1 MSVVRGMSLRF
12 GVSLAVLVG
21 ALAVSTT
28 GADAGGFGIREQS
41 TYYQGMSFAGEA
53 VGNDL
58 SSMFWNPAATGMF
71 TGMNSSSN
79 ITAVVVDTNMHADPS
94 SLLVSLGGMGTE
106 SGGISDPG
114 FVPASYF
121 NYQVNDRLFLGM
133 AINSPF
139 SFTTKP
145 DNVNWAGSPFATTS
159 KVISF
164 NFNPTVAYKISD
176 TLTVGAGLQI
186 EYFDVT
192 LKSGANPA
200 LVNPF
205 NQAVILPP
213 LPGRTVEGDDWGVG
227 ATAGIV
233 WKPVAGTQIGI
244 GYRSAVDIGLSGKC
258 SGYGLSNASVPI
270 SPLDPSGCLT
280 NPNVAADLT
289 LPDMV
294 SFGVRQ
300 NLSNQLAFMGTVEWT
315 RWSSLGTIDIN
326 NASNGKTVDKFPLNY
341 EDGWFFSGGLEYS
354 YDPSNTFRFGVAWE
368 KAPTTDAERRVS
380 LPDADRL
387 WLSVGSSHKL
397 SEKAS
402 IDLAYTHIIIDDASI
417 CELEANNCALLK
429 VDAESK
435 ANIVSAAFKYKWGG
449 GERDLEP
456 LK

>member
-1 MSVVRGMSLRF
+1 
-12 GVSLAVLVG
+12 
-21 ALAVSTT
+21 
-28 GADAGGFGIREQS
+28 
-41 TYYQGMSFAGEA
+41 MSFAGAA

-79 ITAVVVDTNMHADPS
+79 ITAVMVDTNMHAT
-94 SLLVSLGGMGTE
+94 GGAFADSPPFGFGMPAD
-106 SGGISDPG
+106 SGSISDPG

-164 NFNPTVAYKISD
+164 NFNPTVAYKVSD

-192 LKSGANPA
+192 LKSGRTPT
-200 LVNPF
+200 LQGV
-205 NQAVILPP
+205 
-213 LPGRTVEGDDWGVG
+213 LPGRTVEGDDWGIG
-227 ATAGIV
+227 ATAGVI
-233 WKPVAGTQIGI
+233 WKPVAGTQIGL
-244 GYRSAVDIGLSGKC
+244 GYRSAVDIGLSGTC
-258 SGYGLSNASVPI
+258 SGYGLSNVNVGSH
-270 SPLDPSGCLT
+270 CLT
-280 NPNVAADLT
+280 NPNVEADLT
-289 LPDMV
+289 LPDIV

-300 NLSNQLAFMGTVEWT
+300 QLSQSVALLGTIEWT
-315 RWSSLGTIDIN
+315 RWSSLGTVKIN
-326 NASNGKTVDKFPLNY
+326 NEAGATVDALPLNY
-341 EDGWFFSGGLEYS
+341 DDGWFFSGGLEYA
-354 YDPSNTFRFGVAWE
+354 YNPYNTFRLGVAWE
-368 KAPTTDAERRVS
+368 KSPISDAERRVL
-380 LPDADRL
+380 LPDADRV

-397 SEKAS
+397 TEKAS
-402 IDLAYTHIIIDDASI
+402 IDLAYTHIIIDDTTV
-417 CELEANNCALLK
+417 CETEATGCAYLK

-449 GERDLEP
+449 AERDLEP